1 MNKRIVLILSAV
13 SLALSAGAEY
23 FNGSNNLQEQTE
35 FARATRGVLVYHPGM
50 ESVSYVRRATSPYY
64 IKNPELLLKLNTDFT
79 NPQNIDAAVSKISEY
94 IKGIKSKASRT
105 FFKGFTFD
113 FTKKGMMNFATCS
126 QEQKIAYLNYL
137 KALRACAKSIDK
149 NAKFI
154 FEVGDIY
161 KEWVEPALKVENL
174 KSDYA
179 EALPDMVLTRNP
191 GTAFVDDARIFDSGL
206 LTKEQVGT
214 ATLANRLDIPSE
226 VRDISKAATAGA
238 WGLIDEAGEDA
249 ATDRMCNV
257 PPRLSMTR
265 ILPSFENMNKTPLS
279 KRHYDEK
286 TNTYSS
292 PTAFMSEGGV
302 CLKFPG
308 GDYCFVVFTAPG
320 GKIKLPDGYT
330 GETFESMTGSFKS
343 MLVHHGRRPIKFKMD
358 KDGRK
363 LFNFVHWMSKT
374 KPLIFSE
381 KDGYLRLGGAEFTNE
396 PFLLR
401 LKKKN

>member
-1 MNKRIVLILSAV
+1 
-13 SLALSAGAEY
+13 
-23 FNGSNNLQEQTE
+23 
-35 FARATRGVLVYHPGM
+35 
-50 ESVSYVRRATSPYY
+50 
-64 IKNPELLLKLNTDFT
+64 
-79 NPQNIDAAVSKISEY
+79 
-94 IKGIKSKASRT
+94 
-105 FFKGFTFD
+105 
-113 FTKKGMMNFATCS
+113 
-126 QEQKIAYLNYL
+126 
-137 KALRACAKSIDK
+137 
-149 NAKFI
+149 
-154 FEVGDIY
+154 
-161 KEWVEPALKVENL
+161 
-174 KSDYA
+174 
-179 EALPDMVLTRNP
+179 
-191 GTAFVDDARIFDSGL
+191 
-206 LTKEQVGT
+206 
-214 ATLANRLDIPSE
+214 
-226 VRDISKAATAGA
+226 
-238 WGLIDEAGEDA
+238 
-249 ATDRMCNV
+249 
-257 PPRLSMTR
+257 
-265 ILPSFENMNKTPLS
+265 MNKTPLS

-363 LFNFVHWMSKT
+363 LFNFMHWMSKT